1 MNWKNLFQLSKNMT
15 ADEARAFLKEHP
27 ADSYQLLDVRQP
39 GEYELEHLPGAILIP
54 VKELMA
60 RIDELDPAK
69 PTLVY
74 CAIGGRSKAASQML
88 QGSNFSEVY
97 NISGGIK
104 AWNGFKAKGQENM
117 GLEFFTSGEYKDAFT
132 MAYTMEEGLQQ
143 LYLAFAQ
150 KCGNPAEKDLL
161 LRLASFED
169 KHKAKL
175 IADFKPAEADIPKV
189 DMQSN
194 IMEGGFSREAILNHF
209 QQHLYDQE
217 DILFLAMMLET
228 QAQDL
233 YSRVARKSDDEKSRD
248 LFLHLAQE
256 EKMHLGFIANE
267 LDKLLSA
274 KGKQQG

>member
-1 MNWKNLFQLSKNMT
+1 MNWKSLFQLSKNMD
-15 ADEARAFLKEHP
+15 ADEARAFLQENP

-39 GEYELEHLPGAILIP
+39 KEYELEHLPGAILIP
-54 VKELMA
+54 IKELPS
-60 RIDELDPAK
+60 RLNELDPAK

-88 QGSNFSEVY
+88 QGNNFTNVY
-97 NISGGIK
+97 NLSGGIK
-104 AWNGFKAKGQENM
+104 AWNGLKAKGPETLGM
-117 GLEFFTSGEYKDAFT
+117 EFFLSGEYKDAFT

-150 KCGNPAEKDLL
+150 KCDNPEEKDLL

-175 IADFKPAEADIPKV
+175 IADFKPAAADIPRM
-189 DMQSN
+189 DRQSN

-209 QQHLYDQE
+209 EQHLHDQQ

-233 YSRVARKSDDEKSRD
+233 YSRVARKSPDEKSRK

-256 EKMHLGFIANE
+256 EKMHLDFIASE
-267 LDKLLSA
+267 LDRLLSA
-274 KGKQQG
+274 KAKQN

>member
-1 MNWKNLFQLSKNMT
+1 MNWKSLFQLSKNMNV
-15 ADEARAFLKEHP
+15 DEARAYIKEYP

-39 GEYELEHLPGAILIP
+39 KEYEQEHLPGAILIP
-54 VKELMA
+54 VKELMS
-60 RIDELDPAK
+60 RINELDPAK

-74 CAIGGRSKAASQML
+74 CAVGGRSKAAAQML

-104 AWNGFKAKGQENM
+104 AWNGFKAKGPETLGM
-117 GLEFFTSGEYKDAFT
+117 EFFISGEYKDAFT

-143 LYLAFAQ
+143 LYLTFAD
-150 KCGNPAEKDLL
+150 KCDTPAEKDLL

-175 IADFKPAEADIPKV
+175 IDDFKPSEEDIPRV
-189 DMQSN
+189 DKQSN
-194 IMEGGFSREAILNHF
+194 IMEGGFSREAILSHF
-209 QQHLYDQE
+209 QQHLYDQQ

-233 YSRVARKSDDEKSRD
+233 YSRIARKSPDEKSRN
-248 LFLHLAQE
+248 LFLHLAEE
-256 EKMHLGFIANE
+256 EKMHLGFIAKE
-267 LDKLLSA
+267 LDKLLSNN
-274 KGKQQG
+274 G

>member
-1 MNWKNLFQLSKNMT
+1 MNWKSLFQLSKNMT
-15 ADEARAFLKEHP
+15 VDEARAFLK
-27 ADSYQLLDVRQP
+27 DNSSGSYQLLDVRQP
-39 GEYELEHLPGAILIP
+39 KEYELEHLPGAILIP
-54 VKELMA
+54 VKELMS
-60 RIDELDPAK
+60 RINELDPAK

-74 CAIGGRSKAASQML
+74 CAIGGRSKAAAQML

-104 AWNGFKAKGQENM
+104 AWNGFKAKGQETLGM
-117 GLEFFTSGEYKDAFT
+117 EFFTSGEYKDAFT
-132 MAYTMEEGLQQ
+132 MAYTMEEGLRQ
-143 LYLAFAQ
+143 LYLAFAE
-150 KCGNPAEKDLL
+150 KCDNPEEKDLL

-175 IADFKPAEADIPKV
+175 IADFKPSEADIPKI
-189 DMQSN
+189 DKQSN

-209 QQHLYDQE
+209 QQHLYDQQ

-228 QAQDL
+228 QAHDL
-233 YSRVARKSDDEKSRD
+233 YSRVGRKSPDQHSKDM
-248 LFLHLAQE
+248 FLHLAEE

-274 KGKQQG
+274 KGKQD

>member
-1 MNWKNLFQLSKNMT
+1 MNWKSLFQLSKNMN
-15 ADEARAFLKEHP
+15 ADEARAFLKENQ

-39 GEYELEHLPGAILIP
+39 KEYELEHLPGAILIP
-54 VKELMA
+54 VKELMS
-60 RIDELDPAK
+60 RLNELDPAK

-74 CAIGGRSKAASQML
+74 CAVGGRSKAACQML
-88 QGSNFSEVY
+88 QGSNFTDVY
-97 NISGGIK
+97 NLSGGIK
-104 AWNGFKAKGQENM
+104 AWNGFKAKGPESLGM
-117 GLEFFTSGEYKDAFT
+117 EFFISGEYKDAFT

-143 LYLAFAQ
+143 LYLAFAE
-150 KCGNPAEKDLL
+150 KCDNPEKKDLL

-175 IADFKPAEADIPKV
+175 IADFKPAEADIPRV
-189 DMQSN
+189 DKQSN

-209 QQHLYDQE
+209 KQHLSDQQ

-233 YSRVARKSDDEKSRD
+233 YSRVAHKSPDQKSRD
-248 LFLHLAQE
+248 LFLHLAEE

-274 KGKQQG
+274 KGKRN

>member
-1 MNWKNLFQLSKNMT
+1 MNWKSLFQLSKNMT
-15 ADEARAFLKEHP
+15 ADEARAFMKENQ

-39 GEYELEHLPGAILIP
+39 KEYELEHLPGAILIP
-54 VKELMA
+54 VKELMS
-60 RIDELDPAK
+60 RINELDPAK

-88 QGSNFSEVY
+88 QGSNFTEVY
-97 NISGGIK
+97 NLSGGIK
-104 AWNGFKAKGQENM
+104 AWNGFKAKGPETM
-117 GLEFFTSGEYKDAFT
+117 GMEFFISGEYKDAFT

-143 LYLAFAQ
+143 LYLAFSQ
-150 KCGNPAEKDLL
+150 ICDTPAEKDLL
-161 LRLASFED
+161 LRLADFED

-175 IADFKPAEADIPKV
+175 IADFKPSAEDIPSMDK
-189 DMQSN
+189 QSN

-209 QQHLYDQE
+209 QQHLNDRQ

-233 YSRVARKSDDEKSRD
+233 YSRVARKSPDEKSRK

-256 EKMHLGFIANE
+256 ESMHLGFIANE
-267 LDKLLSA
+267 LDKLLNA
-274 KGKQQG
+274 EGKQN